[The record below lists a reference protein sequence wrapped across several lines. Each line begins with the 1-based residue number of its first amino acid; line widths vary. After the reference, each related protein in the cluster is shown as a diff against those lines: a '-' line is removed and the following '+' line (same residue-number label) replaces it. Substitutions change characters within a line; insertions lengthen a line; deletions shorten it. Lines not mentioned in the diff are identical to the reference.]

1 MALTTAELVKRTA
14 IVVAVAL
21 VPLLVWYL
29 IDVILMAMGAVLVAV
44 LLNLVAELLVR
55 FLRFPQGPALF
66 SSCIIIACGT
76 ALAGFYLVGA
86 HVNQLQDILLRI
98 HEAFNTLRRSLE
110 GSEVG
115 RLILGHIDGY
125 NFTVTGVATGF
136 LSASI
141 GLLSASVISVVGG
154 IYLAAQA
161 DVYRDGLVGL
171 LPHALRANGRETLAD
186 MAGALRLWM
195 LGQLISM
202 ALVGLLTA
210 LATSLI
216 GLPSAFALGVIAGL
230 FEFLPY
236 LGPFLGAVPAVLV
249 AMTQGGLDT
258 VLWTIGAYTLIQ
270 QIEGHLI
277 SPLISREMVYIPP
290 LVSILGILA
299 ITALFGRYAAIFA
312 APITVIIFV
321 AVKKLYIRD
330 SLGDATL
337 IPGEPAAAAHEAAP
351 AASLP
356 PGPAGESIDLVPRL

>member
-14 IVVAVAL
+14 IIVAVAL

-29 IDVILMAMGAVLVAV
+29 IDVILMAMGAVLVAI
-44 LLNLVAELLVR
+44 LLNLVADLLVR

-66 SSCIIIACGT
+66 SSCIIIACGA

-98 HEAFNTLRRSLE
+98 HEAFNTLRQSLE
-110 GSEVG
+110 GSEIG
-115 RLILGHIDGY
+115 RLILGHLDGY
-125 NFTVTGVATGF
+125 NSTVAGVATGF
-136 LSASI
+136 LSASV
-141 GLLSASVISVVGG
+141 GFLSATVISVVGG

-161 DVYRDGLVGL
+161 DVYREGLIGL
-171 LPHALRANGRETLAD
+171 LPHNLRANGRETLAD

-202 ALVGLLTA
+202 ALVGLMTA

-249 AMTQGGLDT
+249 AMTQGLDT
-258 VLWTIGAYTLIQ
+258 MLWTIGAYTLIQ

-299 ITALFGRYAAIFA
+299 ITAVFGRYAAIFA

-337 IPGEPAAAAHEAAP
+337 IPGEPAAAADEADH
-351 AASLP
+351 AASLT
-356 PGPAGESIDLVPRL
+356 PGPAGEPIDLAPRL